1 MAGVGDE
8 VARVDEHP
16 HRHEEQDGEG
26 LPERQHVRADL
37 MAQRRL
43 RDHDPGQEGAE
54 GDRHA
59 EKGGRGQGDPERQG
73 EGDEQEQL
81 ARLHARDPQE
91 DPGHDARPQQQHERD
106 EHGGLEER
114 EAEGRRGPAGR
125 ARRQRGQDQ
134 QEQYGGQVLEHQ
146 PADGNASVPAVEEP
160 LVHQAPEEDDG
171 AGDGDGEP
179 EHDAGFARPAPPPAH
194 TVAEGSG
201 DRHLAQRPRYRHPA
215 HAPQVAQREVQADA
229 EHQED
234 DAQLGELADGVHV
247 ADEARGEGPDGH
259 PGHEIADDRRHP
271 RAPGQQPAHEGR
283 GQGDTDV
290 DEKRDLVHGR
300 APSQR
305 FAASAAEQAAS
316 TRRSRRPTSSRRTL
330 APTARARDGRSSG
343 SSVHATVRAAA

>member
-1 MAGVGDE
+1 MDASRDGRAPRRAPIVRSSLGTSLKSSGL
-8 VARVDEHP
+8 RVMD
-16 HRHEEQDGEG
+16 R
-26 LPERQHVRADL
+26 RAAASTSAYWASLSMRNRTADWPR
-37 MAQRRL
+37 MNENS
-43 RDHDPGQEGAE
+43 PIW
-54 GDRHA
+54 
-59 EKGGRGQGDPERQG
+59 
-73 EGDEQEQL
+73 
-81 ARLHARDPQE
+81 
-91 DPGHDARPQQQHERD
+91 ARPAATTR
-106 EHGGLEER
+106 
-114 EAEGRRGPAGR
+114 AVSAGRRSRRGRDRAARPLPTTATVGGAGPRRSG
-125 ARRQRGQDQ
+125 RRQRGQDQ

-316 TRRSRRPTSSRRTL
+316 TRRSRRPMSSRRTL
-330 APTARARDGRSSG
+330 APTARARDGRASG
-343 SSVHATVRAAA
+343 GTVHPPGRPAG